1 MHTAYFWNLL
11 RLRGKKITFSLVFFV
26 FIVSSTEA
34 QIGKVRNQA
43 DYDLKK
49 VRFGYLIGVA
59 QTHYTIRY
67 NEFFLLPGNTDFYA
81 IHSPNTFGFKM
92 SAVMNVHINDSF
104 DYRILPTVAIYNRQM
119 QVINNS
125 SPDPEKLVNADKAWI
140 EVPFLLKYKSQRRGN
155 FRAYAISGLRFSA
168 ETNAVN
174 LANRA
179 TGPNAFLIKKR
190 DVSLDYGLGLEF
202 FQRFFKFTP
211 ELLFS
216 QGLNN
221 LVEGTTGASSPLG
234 SIGKL
239 RSRTVTL
246 NIIFE

>member
-1 MHTAYFWNLL
+1 MHTAHLWNLL
-11 RLRGKKITFSLVFFV
+11 SLRRKKIISSFVFFTLFTMGV
-26 FIVSSTEA
+26 KG
-34 QIGKVRNQA
+34 QNGKVRNQA

-67 NEFFLLPGNTDFYA
+67 NEFFLLPGNTDYYA

-92 SAVMNVHINDSF
+92 SAVMNVHLNDSF

-119 QVINNS
+119 EVISNTS
-125 SPDPEKLVNADKAWI
+125 VDPQRLVNADKAWI
-140 EVPFLLKYKSQRRGN
+140 ELPILLKYKSQRRGN
-155 FRAYAISGLRFSA
+155 FRSYVVGGLRFAA
-168 ETNAVN
+168 ETNA
-174 LANRA
+174 ANFNGGSRV
-179 TGPNAFLIKKR
+179 TNAFLIKKR

-211 ELLFS
+211 ELMFS
-216 QGLNN
+216 QGLTN
-221 LVEGTTGASSPLG
+221 LVDGTTGASSPLG

>member
-1 MHTAYFWNLL
+1 MHTAYIWNLL
-11 RLRGKKITFSLVFFV
+11 RLRGQKIVFSVLLFTFLTTNTV
-26 FIVSSTEA
+26 A

-49 VRFGYLIGVA
+49 VRFGYLIGIA

-67 NEFFLLPGNTDFYA
+67 NEFFLLPGNTEFYA

-125 SPDPEKLVNADKAWI
+125 SPDPEELVNADKAWI
-140 EVPFLLKYKSQRRGN
+140 EVPILLKYKSQRRGN
-155 FRAYAISGLRFSA
+155 FRAYVVSGLRFAA

-174 LANRA
+174 VGSRGGSSS
-179 TGPNAFLIKKR
+179 TFMIKRR
-190 DVSLDYGLGLEF
+190 DVSLDYGIGLEF

-211 ELLFS
+211 ELIFS
-216 QGLNN
+216 QGLTN

-246 NIIFE
+246 NVIFE

>member
-1 MHTAYFWNLL
+1 MHTAHLWNLL
-11 RLRGKKITFSLVFFV
+11 YLRGKKVIPFLVLFVLITS
-26 FIVSSTEA
+26 ISKA
-34 QIGKVRNQA
+34 QIGKVRHQA

-59 QTHYTIRY
+59 QTHYTVRY

-92 SAVMNVHINDSF
+92 SAVMNVRINDSF

-119 QVINNS
+119 EVISNNS
-125 SPDPEKLVNADKAWI
+125 QEPEKLVNADKAWI

-155 FRAYAISGLRFSA
+155 FRTYVVSGLRFAA

-174 LANRA
+174 LSGRAN
-179 TGPNAFLIKKR
+179 GSNAFLIKKR
-190 DVSLDYGLGLEF
+190 DVSLDYGVGLEF

-216 QGLNN
+216 QGLTN